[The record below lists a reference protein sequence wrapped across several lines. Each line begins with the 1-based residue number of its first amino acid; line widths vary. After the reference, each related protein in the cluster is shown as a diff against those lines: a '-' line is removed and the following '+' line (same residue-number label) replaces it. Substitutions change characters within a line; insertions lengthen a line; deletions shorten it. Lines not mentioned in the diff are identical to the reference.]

1 MKKLFAYMKNLK
13 NMKKSIAIF
22 LKHVY
27 TGQVWRMSRRQPAL
41 IANMAQLVEQRI
53 RNA

>member
-1 MKKLFAYMKNLK
+1 
-13 NMKKSIAIF
+13 MKKSIAFF
-22 LKHVY
+22 LKNVY
-27 TGQVWRMSRRQPAL
+27 TNQVWRKSKRLPVL

>member
-1 MKKLFAYMKNLK
+1 
-13 NMKKSIAIF
+13 MKKSIAFF
-22 LKHVY
+22 LKNVY
-27 TGQVWRMSRRQPAL
+27 TNKVWRKSKRQPAL